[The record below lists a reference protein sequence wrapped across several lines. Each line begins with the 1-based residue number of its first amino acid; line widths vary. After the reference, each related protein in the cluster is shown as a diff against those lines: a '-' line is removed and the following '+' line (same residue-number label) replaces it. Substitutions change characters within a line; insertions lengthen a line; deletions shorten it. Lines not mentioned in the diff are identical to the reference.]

1 MNFSKWKNRYVGQNE
16 SDVQKFFIK
25 ESFVL
30 TKHKERNVI
39 MKTVN
44 RILEKLDRIFD
55 FLGSDTMFY
64 IILCWFV
71 LIFISVTYQIFIIN

>member
-1 MNFSKWKNRYVGQNE
+1 MTCTNKNL
-16 SDVQKFFIK
+16 
-25 ESFVL
+25 L
-30 TKHKERNVI
+30 TKKASYLRSEERNVT

-55 FLGSDTMFY
+55 FLGSDVMFY
-64 IILCWFV
+64 IIVCWFV